1 MASAQENN
9 ELGTFSESPLSI
21 ANNPTLIETFK
32 SNNRKK
38 INRTKK
44 GGKTLKYPL
53 SDSPSEATGDRLII
67 KCLEYIAPQR
77 QIKDDKGKV
86 IDDRGTQNVV
96 RTSGIFDENT
106 GNLYTA
112 EQRKKDGITPTI
124 SVDFYSADE
133 RISKHSKIKYMIEL
147 PVPQEVNDSNQVTWG
162 EDTLNALEVAAL
174 SVAGRVLEGNFGE
187 NAVEDAQKAVAALQS
202 GVSFGSGELDSQIT
216 GAIRA
221 SISGAAVGA
230 LGSNVSAR
238 SIIAR
243 NTGQILNSNLEL
255 LFQGVNLRSF
265 PFSVTF
271 TPRSEDEG
279 EVVKNIIRNL
289 KKSMSPKAGDMNGGS
304 ATGIFL
310 KSPDL
315 FQLQYMHH
323 NGKTYEDHQFL
334 NKFKLCALTGM
345 SVNYSNAGTYA
356 TYSNGTPVALR
367 LNMTFKE
374 INPIYNEDYT
384 DDIKGVGF

>member
-9 ELGTFSESPLSI
+9 EWGTFSESPLSI

-38 INRTKK
+38 IKRTKT
-44 GGKTLKYPL
+44 GGKTFKYPL

-67 KCLEYIAPQR
+67 KCLEYIAPQK
-77 QIKDDKGKV
+77 QTENDKGKV
-86 IDDRGTQNVV
+86 TDRGTQNVV
-96 RTSGIFDENT
+96 RTRGIFDST

-133 RISKHSKIKYMIEL
+133 RISKRSKIKYMIEL

-202 GVSFGSGELDSQIT
+202 GVSFGNDQLDTQIT

-238 SIIAR
+238 SILAR

-323 NGKTYEDHQFL
+323 NGTKYEDHQFL

>member
-38 INRTKK
+38 IKRTKT
-44 GGKTLKYPL
+44 GGKTFKYPL

-67 KCLEYIAPQR
+67 KCLEYIAPQK
-77 QIKDDKGKV
+77 QTENDKGKV
-86 IDDRGTQNVV
+86 TDRGTQNVV
-96 RTSGIFDENT
+96 RTRGIFDST

-133 RISKHSKIKYMIEL
+133 RISKRSKIKYMIEL

-202 GVSFGSGELDSQIT
+202 GVTFGSSGLDNQIT

-238 SIIAR
+238 SILAR

-323 NGKTYEDHQFL
+323 NGTKYEDHQFL